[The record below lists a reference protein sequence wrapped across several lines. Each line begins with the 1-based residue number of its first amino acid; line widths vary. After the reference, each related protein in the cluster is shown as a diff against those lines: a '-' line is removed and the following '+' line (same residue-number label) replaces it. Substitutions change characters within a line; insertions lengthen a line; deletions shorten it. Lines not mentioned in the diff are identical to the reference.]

1 MRSAATK
8 LCQPHPGQPQTSGQH
23 HRPGQE
29 NVALGERLLRA
40 EASNK
45 QLLEVIASLKRYQ
58 EEQDDIIRDLAQT
71 LASIKLLHGLL
82 PICAGCKKIRD
93 DNGAWNY
100 IETYI
105 SKHSEAQF
113 THGLC
118 PTCEHDLYPQL
129 HGNK

>member
-1 MRSAATK
+1 MGSAANK
-8 LCQPHPGQPQTSGQH
+8 ILQPQIDQTPTRFS
-23 HRPGQE
+23 RPPRHDH
-29 NVALGERLLRA
+29 ADLTERLSQA
-40 EASNK
+40 EAHNT
-45 QLLEVIASLKRYQ
+45 QLLEVIASLKRHR

-71 LASIKLLHGLL
+71 LAGIKLLHGLL

-118 PTCEHDLYPQL
+118 PTCEHDLYPEL
-129 HGNK
+129 HNRK